1 MATTITMPKLGLT
14 MNSGSV
20 QEWNKKVGD
29 PVKKGELL
37 YVVATD
43 KLTVDVE
50 SPADGFLIAITV
62 KEGEEVPVGA
72 SIGFIGAE
80 GEQAA
85 ESAPVAK
92 PSLDGGEKAESDSI
106 GKETVK
112 TAAKLTGAGA
122 RPCSPK
128 AKALAREKGIDL
140 SGVEGTGPGGWIV
153 ERDILIAARGA
164 EGSVPSGGP
173 GAQPLVTG
181 SRGPRPLASP
191 VAVKMAAEA
200 GIALESFGTD
210 RRVMKADVL
219 ARAEKTGTAGSV
231 LEGSGSSRRV
241 SVTPMRRVIG
251 ERMLQSVTTIPSVCF
266 FADVDMSALNALRA
280 AYNERLQKKNSKVK
294 ISVND
299 ILMKLC
305 AKLLLENPM
314 VNASAETLNGEVKA
328 FVLHD
333 FVNVGFAVALTGGL
347 LVPNIKNV
355 ESKSLTRIAEE
366 RAELVEK
373 ARSGGLSPDQMTSGT
388 FTVSNLGMMNIDAFT
403 PIINPPEA
411 AILGVGT
418 TANRPVV
425 LEGRGPKGQA
435 GEDCCG
441 EPVIAVRPMATFCL
455 TADHRL
461 VDGADAARFLAQ
473 LKELV
478 ENPDLFLL

>member
-20 QEWNKKVGD
+20 QQWKKKVGD
-29 PVKKGELL
+29 VVKKGELL

-50 SPADGFLIAITV
+50 SPADGVLLAITV

-72 SIGFIGAE
+72 PIGLIGAE
-80 GEQAA
+80 GEQADA
-85 ESAPVAK
+85 AQPNSSTAPSPQQQASPVEQNT
-92 PSLDGGEKAESDSI
+92 P
-106 GKETVK
+106 K
-112 TAAKLTGAGA
+112 TAAKLTGAGT

-128 AKALAREKGIDL
+128 AKKIAREKGVDL
-140 SGVEGTGPGGWIV
+140 SALEGTGPQGWIV
-153 ERDILIAARGA
+153 ARDVLEAARG
-164 EGSVPSGGP
+164 VK
-173 GAQPLVTG
+173 
-181 SRGPRPLASP
+181 ASP
-191 VAVKMAAEA
+191 VAAKMAAEA
-200 GIALESFGTD
+200 GISLESFDTD
-210 RRVMKADVL
+210 KRVMKADVQ
-219 ARAEKTGTAGSV
+219 ARTAQGTAPLAATVSAAAAPD
-231 LEGSGSSRRV
+231 SSHRV
-241 SVTPMRRVIG
+241 PATQMRRVIG
-251 ERMLQSVTTIPSVCF
+251 ERMLQSVTTIPSVCY
-266 FADVDMSALNALRA
+266 FADVEMTALNELRA
-280 AYNERLQKKNSKVK
+280 VFNERLRKKNSQVK

-314 VNASAETLNGEVKA
+314 VNASVETADGEVKA
-328 FVLHD
+328 FILHD
-333 FVNVGFAVALTGGL
+333 VVNVGFAVALTGGL

-373 ARSGGLSPDQMTSGT
+373 ARSGGLAPDQMTGGT
-388 FTVSNLGMMNIDAFT
+388 FTISNLGMMDVGSFT

-418 TANRPVV
+418 TTNKPVVVEDCGDEECSGASIVIRPV
-425 LEGRGPKGQA
+425 
-435 GEDCCG
+435 
-441 EPVIAVRPMATFCL
+441 ATFCL
-455 TADHRL
+455 SADHRL
-461 VDGADAARFLAQ
+461 VDGADAARFLSQ

>member
-20 QEWNKKVGD
+20 QEWHKKIGD

-62 KEGEEVPVGA
+62 KEGEDVPVGA
-72 SIGFIGAE
+72 PIGLIGAD

-85 ESAPVAK
+85 ESAPAAQ
-92 PSLDGGEKAESDSI
+92 PSLDGWKEAKADSV
-106 GKETVK
+106 EQEAVK
-112 TAAKLTGAGA
+112 TAAKLTDAGA

-128 AKALAREKGIDL
+128 AKKLAKEKGIDL
-140 SGVEGTGPGGWIV
+140 SAVEGTGPNGWIV
-153 ERDILIAARGA
+153 ERDVLNAARG
-164 EGSVPSGGP
+164 VK
-173 GAQPLVTG
+173 V
-181 SRGPRPLASP
+181 SP
-191 VAVKMAAEA
+191 VAAKMAAEA

-219 ARAEKTGTAGSV
+219 ARTGKAKAPAQAAGPRV
-231 LEGSGSSRRV
+231 AGFGAAGFGAADSGAPGLGFPERRV
-241 SVTPMRRVIG
+241 PVTLMRRVIG

-266 FADVDMSALNALRA
+266 FADVDMTALNALRA
-280 AYNERLQKKNSKVK
+280 AYNERLRRKDSKVG

-305 AKLLLENPM
+305 SKLLLENPM
-314 VNASAETLNGEVKA
+314 VNASAETENGEVKA
-328 FVLHD
+328 FILHD

-347 LVPNIKNV
+347 IVPNVKNV

-366 RAELVEK
+366 RADLVEK
-373 ARSGGLSPDQMTSGT
+373 ARSGELSPDQTTGGT
-388 FTVSNLGMMNIDAFT
+388 FTVSNLGMMDIGAFT

-418 TANRPVV
+418 TTNKPVV
-425 LEGRGPKGQA
+425 LER
-435 GEDCCG
+435 DG
-441 EPVIAVRPMATFCL
+441 EPSVVVRPISTFCL
-455 TADHRL
+455 SADHRL